1 MFFIYWLV
9 GYIFWYSH
17 IIDKLNPSISFTPLT
32 TSKDTTSSVKRFA
45 VTSQG
50 FQRWCRMNFERQKS
64 MEVWE
69 GYVRTCITFR
79 YKLCWFDILCVYICR
94 IYIIT
99 FFIYIYIYQY
109 IYIYVSRNLKY
120 LADLAWWDFLWTNST
135 SQLLFCFS
143 CLLSCHFSR
152 LVMPTPF
159 SELIYFNSKQQSGQP
174 PRNGWL
180 LVLPS

>member
-17 IIDKLNPSISFTPLT
+17 IIDKLNPSTSFTPLT

-99 FFIYIYIYQY
+99 FFIYIYQY
-109 IYIYVSRNLKY
+109 IYICIKKSEISCWLGLMRFPLDQLNFS
-120 LADLAWWDFLWTNST
+120 AAFFLF
-135 SQLLFCFS
+135 QLLAI
-143 CLLSCHFSR
+143 L
-152 LVMPTPF
+152 PF
-159 SELIYFNSKQQSGQP
+159 
-174 PRNGWL
+174 
-180 LVLPS
+180 